1 MKTIISIIY
10 CIILSQLQLVAQ
22 PSLNHQSNNSHQSDM
37 NLIISSILNFNGNYK
52 FSVYDPVL
60 KRRFWISSGKSY
72 NGYTFL
78 EYNKSNSCVR
88 LAKEN
93 TIIEVPIIKTNEL
106 PVQILVN
113 SSKLDLTLENI
124 LPTTA
129 EIQAY
134 KQLQYKNLPNQDA
147 ENYQLLKN
155 SADNR
160 IEIFSSTPIENTNI
174 ENRAT
179 NDSYILSKGSL
190 TLGGRTGKAKTK
202 TTVHSSVFIES
213 QNKTDD

>member
-10 CIILSQLQLVAQ
+10 CIFLSQLQLVAQ
-22 PSLNHQSNNSHQSDM
+22 PSINHHSNNFHQSDM
-37 NLIISSILNFNGNYK
+37 NLIISSILNFSGNYK

-106 PVQILVN
+106 PVQIIVN
-113 SSKLDLTLENI
+113 SSKLDLILENI
-124 LPTTA
+124 FPTTA

-179 NDSYILSKGSL
+179 NDSNIRSKGSV
-190 TLGGRTGKAKTK
+190 TLGGRTGKAKVK
-202 TTVHSSVFIES
+202 TTVHSSVFLES
-213 QNKTDD
+213 QNKKDD

>member
-113 SSKLDLTLENI
+113 SSKLDLTLENV

-134 KQLQYKNLPNQDA
+134 KQLQYKNLPDQDA

-190 TLGGRTGKAKTK
+190 TLGGRKGKAKTK

>member
-113 SSKLDLTLENI
+113 SSKLDLTLENV

-134 KQLQYKNLPNQDA
+134 KQLQYKNLPDQDA

-179 NDSYILSKGSL
+179 NDSHIPSKGSL
-190 TLGGRTGKAKTK
+190 TLGGRKGKAKVK

>member
-1 MKTIISIIY
+1 MKIPIGIIFVIVFF
-10 CIILSQLQLVAQ
+10 QLQLVAQ
-22 PSLNHQSNNSHQSDM
+22 PSIKKPSNNSYLLDT
-37 NLIISSILNFNGNYK
+37 NLVISSILNLNENYK

-78 EYNKSNSCVR
+78 EYDKSNACVR

-93 TIIEVPIIKTNEL
+93 TIIEVPIIKANES
-106 PVQILVN
+106 PIQILIN
-113 SSKLDLTLENI
+113 SSKQYLTFENV

-134 KQLQYKNLPNQDA
+134 KQLQYKNLPDSDA
-147 ENYQLLKN
+147 KNYQLLKN

-160 IEIFSSTPIENTNI
+160 IQIFSSTPIENTSI
-174 ENRAT
+174 ENELD
-179 NDSYILSKGSL
+179 NGSQMRYKESV
-190 TLGGRTGKAKTK
+190 TLGGRKGKAKVK

-213 QNKTDD
+213 QNKADD

>member
-190 TLGGRTGKAKTK
+190 TLGGRKGKAKTK